1 VNRDLRYLPILLLPL
16 LAACT
21 ASTHFQ
27 GKGLDISGREKHDS
41 LATFCSLDS
50 KKSPYGY
57 RYSVPQKNSRP
68 TESCQVKPERNRNPL
83 AGNLR
88 FPVDNGCLSS
98 PFGYR
103 KGIFHSGLDIT
114 AEPGEPIRAC
124 ADGEVVFAG
133 TMSKYKNYGKMVL
146 VDHGDGVLTRY
157 AHASKVLVA
166 PGKRVKMGDR
176 IALVGRS
183 GRATAPHLHLEI
195 EVRGKLYNPLACF
208 SDDQLQLV
216 RVASRFPMPP
226 LGPVGT
232 VSIFHKHLA
241 SLSIR

>member
-1 VNRDLRYLPILLLPL
+1 M
-16 LAACT
+16 
-21 ASTHFQ
+21 
-27 GKGLDISGREKHDS
+27 DISGREKHDS
-41 LATFCSLDS
+41 FAAFCSLDS
-50 KKSPYGY
+50 KTDSPYGY
-57 RYSVPQKNSRP
+57 TFSGSHRNSRP
-68 TESCQVKPERNRNPL
+68 IESCQVKPERNRNPL

-103 KGIFHSGLDIT
+103 KGVFHGGLDIT
-114 AEPGEPIRAC
+114 AESGEPIRAC
-124 ADGEVVFAG
+124 ADGEVIFAG
-133 TMSKYKNYGKMVL
+133 TVSKYRNYGKMVL

-166 PGKRVKMGDR
+166 PGKKVKMGDR

-183 GRATAPHLHLEI
+183 GKATAPHLHLEI

-226 LGPVGT
+226 LGQVSS